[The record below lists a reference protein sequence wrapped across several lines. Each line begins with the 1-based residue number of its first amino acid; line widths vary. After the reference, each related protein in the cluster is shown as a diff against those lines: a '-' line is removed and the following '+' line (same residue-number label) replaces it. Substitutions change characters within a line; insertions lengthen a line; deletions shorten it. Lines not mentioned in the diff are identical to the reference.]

1 MNLKHDPLVSID
13 LTRHLPNLKASL
25 SGPRKTLNVRRNSAA
40 QEFERNATKGFIAFL
55 VIFAAI
61 IATAFL
67 LWA

>member
-1 MNLKHDPLVSID
+1 MNLKHDPLIDID
-13 LTRHLPNLKASL
+13 LTRHLPNLKSSL

-40 QEFERNATKGFIAFL
+40 QEFERNAIKGFIAFL
-55 VIFAAI
+55 IVFFAI